1 MHKAPCI
8 SPAFMSRHGSPSW
21 KCFITP
27 WHIKNEHC
35 ERSNPAYSRVFSI
48 GVNGKVQ
55 KIPFF
60 TKFLATVCF
69 FTPKFPDKTHF
80 FTCIQKIGIKIELL
94 AQSAF
99 FGINFFGK
107 SEYGFI
113 KNLSSCWNMTCA
125 RNTLYFSGIYES
137 PRPAKLEM
145 LCHSLAYKEQ
155 ALWAINSRVFPRI
168 FDRRE

>member
-69 FTPKFPDKTHF
+69 FTPTFPDKTRF
-80 FTCIQKIGIKIELL
+80 FACFQKIGIKIELL
-94 AQSAF
+94 AQSAS
-99 FGINFFGK
+99 FGINFLAK
-107 SEYGFI
+107 ANI
-113 KNLSSCWNMTCA
+113 VLLKICQHAKNDICTKHTVFLRHLWVATARQAWNALSLT
-125 RNTLYFSGIYES
+125 GI
-137 PRPAKLEM
+137 
-145 LCHSLAYKEQ
+145 
-155 ALWAINSRVFPRI
+155 
-168 FDRRE
+168 